1 MAKSTVV
8 GNTFD
13 PTRPLMEI
21 PVATLCNGDYSRQ
34 LKFEAFDHDNRGDDD
49 LIGEFTTNLDELK
62 YAVKQY
68 THFDEHG
75 TVTMGRYQN
84 SETL

>member
-1 MAKSTVV
+1 
-8 GNTFD
+8 
-13 PTRPLMEI
+13 MEI

-62 YAVKQY
+62 DAVQQNMAFACVNSKKWSKRKYADSGKLY
-68 THFDEHG
+68 LSHFLLLE
-75 TVTMGRYQN
+75 R
-84 SETL
+84 